1 MIQEYLFSGHEYRT
15 ALEEYNANP
24 CEKEIYDIDNSECWV
39 VTFSKSGENEKSA
52 NALSI
57 IHNYVI
63 NEFHPIIL
71 SNESSAYYNKALYPH
86 FNEFER
92 KLRKVL
98 YLKSA
103 LSGDA
108 NDRAVIVDLENKDFG
123 EIFTLLFSDPQFVKD
138 TRATVNNKSWQFT
151 KEEIIE
157 AIQKCSENTLWDKLF
172 GKDAVLLLRSHFAK
186 VKTYR
191 NDIMHA
197 HSMKTSKYK
206 DAINLIKKINKQL
219 ELEIGK
225 LVGREG
231 NLMNENAEDFNLS
244 LGDALK
250 DMDQMQALKNWQ
262 ENLVSLQSSIHTI
275 KSENVIQALNTLAN
289 AIDLNEVKAIQ
300 QNLHEIMQIQLDIP
314 SAISELKR
322 LGSSMQESVPP
333 ALLELQKSLEAFK
346 PTPAILKL
354 SQNLKESKGDNS
366 NDQDEI

>member
-1 MIQEYLFSGHEYRT
+1 MK
-15 ALEEYNANP
+15 AA
-24 CEKEIYDIDNSECWV
+24 
-39 VTFSKSGENEKSA
+39 
-52 NALSI
+52 I
-57 IHNYVI
+57 I
-63 NEFHPIIL
+63 
-71 SNESSAYYNKALYPH
+71 
-86 FNEFER
+86 
-92 KLRKVL
+92 
-98 YLKSA
+98 
-103 LSGDA
+103 
-108 NDRAVIVDLENKDFG
+108 AVILGVAVIGGGYVVSSLEKVGQGEVGVVYTMADGVDE
-123 EIFTLLFSDPQFVKD
+123 ETLNPGYHFVGP
-138 TRATVNNKSWQFT
+138 
-151 KEEIIE
+151 
-157 AIQKCSENTLWDKLF
+157 L
-172 GKDAVLLLRSHFAK
+172 AK